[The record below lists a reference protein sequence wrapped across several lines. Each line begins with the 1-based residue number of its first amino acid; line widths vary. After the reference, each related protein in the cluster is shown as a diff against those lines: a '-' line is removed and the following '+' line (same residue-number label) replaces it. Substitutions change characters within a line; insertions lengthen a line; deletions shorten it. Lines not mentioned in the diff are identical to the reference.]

1 MARAESAAHLL
12 LKRLAL
18 FWAQTQGYRSCAYEV
33 SLPNSRYRA
42 DLAAYLP
49 ARERVGGIV
58 RPAIGSTA
66 VFECKQARSDFLKDS
81 RSERATAAEL
91 AALHER
97 RAALELQLRVHY
109 PTLRVNDSLFQDYQ
123 SSDFGALE
131 HESYRRLLKRIA
143 LLQRRLFRQTKFDAL
158 MRARC
163 ANLFYVVA
171 DEGIFRPP
179 EIPVGW
185 GLLVRRG
192 EELELRAKP
201 IWQDLADFERLGLLH
216 RIASAGTRSLN
227 RDAGIHFE
235 ALLEARARF

>member
-1 MARAESAAHLL
+1 MSRAESAAHLL

-18 FWAQTQGYRSCAYEV
+18 FWAQTKGYRSCAYEV
-33 SLPNSRYRA
+33 ALPNSRYRA
-42 DLAAYLP
+42 DLAAYMP
-49 ARERVGGIV
+49 ARERVGGIMQS
-58 RPAIGSTA
+58 AIGSTA
-66 VFECKQARSDFLKDS
+66 VFECKQARADFLKDA

-97 RAALELQLRVHY
+97 RAALELALRVHH

-143 LLQRRLFRQTKFDAL
+143 LLQRRLFRQTKFDVL

-163 ANLFYVVA
+163 GNLFYVVA
-171 DEGIFRPP
+171 DEGIFRPH

-192 EELELRAKP
+192 EELELCAKP
-201 IWQDLADFERLGLLH
+201 IWQDLADHERLGLLH
-216 RIASAGTRSLN
+216 RIAASGVRALN
-227 RDAGIHFE
+227 REAGIQFE
-235 ALLEARARF
+235 TIQQARI

>member
-1 MARAESAAHLL
+1 MSRAESAAHLQ

-18 FWAQTQGYRSCAYEV
+18 FWAQQQGYRACAYEV
-33 SLPNSRYRA
+33 GLPNSRCRA
-42 DLAAYLP
+42 DLAAYRP
-49 ARERVGGIV
+49 AQERVSGRV
-58 RPAIGSTA
+58 RPAVGSTA
-66 VFECKQARSDFLKDS
+66 VFECKRARADFLKDA

-97 RAALELQLRVHY
+97 RAALEIQLRVHH

-131 HESYRRLLKRIA
+131 HESYRRLLARIA
-143 LLQRRLFRQTKFDAL
+143 LLQRRLFCQTKFDGL

-163 ANLFYVVA
+163 GNLFYVVA

-192 EELELRAKP
+192 EALELCAKP
-201 IWQDLADFERLGLLH
+201 IWQDLTDDERLGLLH
-216 RIASAGTRSLN
+216 RIAAAGTRALN
-227 RDAGIHFE
+227 REAGLAFE
-235 ALLEARARF
+235 AILEARQRG